1 MTTRPIHTAASRR
14 HRPALR
20 LCAAAVL
27 AAMLGA
33 CAAEVNIR
41 GNQLDEEAFALLKPG
56 QQNREQVIE
65 LLGSPTAVATFDS
78 NLIYYITQR
87 TRTVTYHSPEVLSRT
102 VVAIHFGDD
111 GRISEI
117 KTLGLDDGKEVQLV
131 DRTTPTPGR
140 QFSLMQQLLGN
151 LGRFESNEE
160 TRAQ

>member
-1 MTTRPIHTAASRR
+1 
-14 HRPALR
+14 
-20 LCAAAVL
+20 
-27 AAMLGA
+27 MLGA